1 MAQNQRTIEIWDNY
15 WKELPTLIYLLFM
28 LSIAAQIVLSFQGA
42 MMLFGNFAL
51 AIPLALG
58 VGAINYILSYLIIK
72 SKADRNHGTGFAISL
87 FLVLP
92 YAAYAFLGGMAL
104 CNENGFRDAQLVE
117 FSNAALVLDPQKRS
131 LEGTFEK
138 AKSQVAEK
146 VMNQCRSCAS
156 AEDSK
161 ALQRCTGT
169 AAVLDCHN
177 FNSRVEGAVSAYV
190 EEKITTTSKDA
201 FMPLNL
207 LDSALIATGI
217 KSRIEQ
223 HNTQFNI
230 LGLDSLLRNSKVQL
244 QTATS
249 QFGDCAQPSAS
260 YPDQFSAGALELD
273 CSNYNDV
280 FCQGWGVMPFLVLLM
295 TLLGGLLA
303 PLYTQGWSKWQPQT
317 RASSSAQDNASKS

>member
-42 MMLFGNFAL
+42 MMLFGSFAL
-51 AIPLALG
+51 AIPLALV
-58 VGAINYILSYLIIK
+58 VGLINYILSYLIIK

-92 YAAYAFLGGMAL
+92 YAAFVFLGGMAL
-104 CNENGFRDAQLVE
+104 CNENGFRDAQLIE
-117 FSNAALVLDPQKRS
+117 FSNAARVLDPQKRS
-131 LEGTFEK
+131 LENTF
-138 AKSQVAEK
+138 ALTKSQVAQE
-146 VMNQCRSCAS
+146 VMNQCRSCRS
-156 AEDSK
+156 ADDSK

-177 FNSRVEGAVSAYV
+177 FNPRVEVAVSAYV
-190 EEKITTTSKDA
+190 DETVVAGNALDD
-201 FMPLNL
+201 LNDL
-207 LDSALIATGI
+207 EDDLEDLSLG
-217 KSRIEQ
+217 SRMNQ
-223 HNTQFNI
+223 YVVQSSI
-230 LGLDSLLRNSKVQL
+230 LSLDSLLRNSKVQL

-260 YPDQFSAGALELD
+260 YPDQFSAGILTFD

-280 FCQGWGVMPFLVLLM
+280 FCKGWGVMPFLVLLM

-303 PLYTQGWSKWQPQT
+303 PLYTQGWSKWQPQAPT
-317 RASSSAQDNASKS
+317 SSSAQGNASNS